1 MKYWEFALQKG
12 SFLRTKIRTVAAAL
26 VAGKGF
32 VDSVA
37 VRTELNV
44 HIVADTALVDYI
56 AVGIALVDY
65 IAVCTALDIAA
76 DSALT
81 VDMGFVDHVAVGT
94 ALNVRIAALAA
105 GSSLIYT
112 VAALAVDIPALGF
125 EGIAA
130 LVDTAVA
137 GSAHLKQ
144 YCFQFSL
151 LPRAAERK
159 KNSGCAAS
167 ATGANPVLL

>member
-1 MKYWEFALQKG
+1 LLADD
-12 SFLRTKIRTVAAAL
+12 SAAL

-32 VDSVA
+32 VGSVA
-37 VRTELNV
+37 VRIELNV

-65 IAVCTALDIAA
+65 IAVGTALDIAA

-81 VDMGFVDHVAVGT
+81 VDMELVDHVAVGT

-105 GSSLIYT
+105 GSSQIYT

-151 LPRAAERK
+151 LLRAAERK
-159 KNSGCAAS
+159 KIVA
-167 ATGANPVLL
+167 VLHLQRGLIQFSCDSQQ